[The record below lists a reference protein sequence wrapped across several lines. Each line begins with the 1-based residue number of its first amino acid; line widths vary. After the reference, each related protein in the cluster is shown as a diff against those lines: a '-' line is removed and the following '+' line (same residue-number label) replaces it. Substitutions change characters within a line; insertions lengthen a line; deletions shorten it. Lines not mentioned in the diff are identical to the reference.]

1 MGWPEEV
8 GRAAR
13 LAVEMALGSW
23 SGLARLCALLLS
35 AAVAGA
41 VFLAVLDTV
50 RALVSG

>member
-13 LAVEMALGSW
+13 TAVEVALGSW

-35 AAVAGA
+35 LAVAGA
-41 VFLAVLDTV
+41 VFLAVLDAV
-50 RALVSG
+50 RTFTSG